1 LRDFAM
7 ARVMT
12 AVCAQGRGAAA
23 RLSGPAEELPAAATP
38 TEGKALKTPICPASA
53 VANGCSLKVERE
65 GLSLCV
71 FNLDGSFYVTD
82 DTCTHGPGSL
92 SEGAILDDIVECNFH
107 GGAFNIRTGAVEA
120 PPCMQPLRT
129 YAVELVDGTVCVDPA
144 LGRSTG

>member
-144 LGRSTG
+144 LGRSPG